1 MTDVRYWHKAD
12 MTASHGNAAFEG
24 IADIGQHGDDVAF

>member
-1 MTDVRYWHKAD
+1 